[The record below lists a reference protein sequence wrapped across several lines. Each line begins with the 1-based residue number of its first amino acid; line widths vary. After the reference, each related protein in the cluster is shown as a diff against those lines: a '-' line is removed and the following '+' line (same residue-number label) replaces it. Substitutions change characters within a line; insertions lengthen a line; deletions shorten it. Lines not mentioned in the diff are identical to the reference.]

1 MNLVKFGI
9 NKFELYWNK
18 FFYLNDFSKI
28 YQEGDFNKDV
38 DYYGIDDENEIIKKE
53 KGKAAVKKLKDV
65 KLRLDLLG
73 YTLKNIKNM
82 YYDYINESIVREEM
96 PNYDVFYDALIN
108 LDISKITFPRDIIE
122 YSEDFDDGEYFR
134 DIIFSDKNV
143 HKQFNKIFNTTDIN
157 VFSYIEWIDPFI
169 VLRILA
175 ENENNLNYDVVWRYE
190 DDFYEENYFKP
201 IMLENKDKILIV
213 TEGKTDTNIIKKAIK
228 LIYPPIDDFFQYI
241 DMNEN
246 YPFTGSGSLKS
257 FTKGLIKINSLN
269 NIIVIFDND
278 TEGIKEYNEAI
289 KINNRPN
296 NILIYHLPN
305 NDLFN
310 KMDTIG
316 PSGENIDNI
325 NGRAVSIECFLD
337 LNNNNSNPKIRWTNY
352 DEKAE
357 EYQGALINKEQYTK
371 NFLKLKLEDL
381 AQYDLSKLKFLI
393 DDIIDKWI
401 NRK

>member
-175 ENENNLNYDVVWRYE
+175 EN
-190 DDFYEENYFKP
+190 
-201 IMLENKDKILIV
+201 
-213 TEGKTDTNIIKKAIK
+213 
-228 LIYPPIDDFFQYI
+228 
-241 DMNEN
+241 
-246 YPFTGSGSLKS
+246 
-257 FTKGLIKINSLN
+257 
-269 NIIVIFDND
+269 
-278 TEGIKEYNEAI
+278 
-289 KINNRPN
+289 
-296 NILIYHLPN
+296 
-305 NDLFN
+305 
-310 KMDTIG
+310 
-316 PSGENIDNI
+316 
-325 NGRAVSIECFLD
+325 
-337 LNNNNSNPKIRWTNY
+337 
-352 DEKAE
+352 
-357 EYQGALINKEQYTK
+357 
-371 NFLKLKLEDL
+371 
-381 AQYDLSKLKFLI
+381 
-393 DDIIDKWI
+393 
-401 NRK
+401 